1 VKQPYFLRVAA
12 QSPTEFWI
20 NNPTREHA
28 DLAIA
33 NGASGCTNNPSYTQ
47 KMVDHPKEGPGA
59 LRILDD
65 VIRESDND
73 DEVAAIFQRRLV
85 GPIAERFM
93 PIYTQHSGDRG
104 FVSIQGDPI
113 HEDDPDVVIR
123 EALENRKV
131 SPNICC
137 KIPTTK
143 SGLAAMEYLVEQD
156 IPMNAT
162 EIFGISQA
170 IALCETYV
178 KASQRT
184 GKRPK
189 LYISHIAG
197 IYDDHFRNVV
207 EKERIDISP
216 DVLWQ
221 AGIAVFRKLY
231 ALKEE
236 RGYPGIFVAG
246 GARGLHHFTEMV
258 GGKVCC
264 TINWEGTADA
274 LLEQDPPVVY
284 RLFNPVPQKVLDEL
298 MEKLPDF
305 RRGYLEDGLD
315 IEEFEEFGPVR
326 LFRSSFIK
334 SWSRVLELIGAR
346 RASQAA

>member
-1 VKQPYFLRVAA
+1 VKQPYLLRVAA

-47 KMVDHPKEGPGA
+47 KMVDHPKEGPDA

-65 VIRESDND
+65 VIRESDNE

-93 PIYTQHSGDRG
+93 PIYKQHSGERG
-104 FVSIQGDPI
+104 FVSIQGDPM

-131 SPNICC
+131 APNICC

-143 SGLAAMEYLVEQD
+143 SGLAAMEYLVGQD

-170 IALCETYV
+170 IALCETYM

-184 GKRPK
+184 GKHPI

-197 IYDDHFRNVV
+197 IYDDHLRNVV
-207 EKERIDISP
+207 EKEHIDISP

-264 TINWEGTADA
+264 TINWEGTADE
-274 LLEQDPPVVY
+274 LLKQDPPVVY

-305 RRGYLEDGLD
+305 KRGYFEDGLD

-326 LFRSSFIK
+326 LFRSSFIN
-334 SWSRVLELIGAR
+334 SWSRVLELIRAR
-346 RASQAA
+346 RTSQAA